1 MTLLNEY
8 RETEA
13 LVKELKDKLQKLAED
28 DRLKVEIEFSDKL
41 RALMAE
47 YGKSLRDVI
56 QILDPQKIKTDAVQ
70 MGERRPR
77 KVKVYK
83 NAETGEVIET
93 KGGNHKVLK
102 AWKGQYGA
110 DVVEGWLQS

>member
-1 MTLLNEY
+1 MSLLNEY

-13 LVKELKDKLQKLAED
+13 LVKELKEKLTKLSSDE
-28 DRLKVEIEFSDKL
+28 RLKAEIEFSDKL

-47 YGKSLRDVI
+47 YGKSLKDVI
-56 QILDPQKIKTDAVQ
+56 QILDPQKAKTEAGQ
-70 MGERRPR
+70 KGERRAR

-83 NAETGEVIET
+83 NPETGEIIET

-102 AWKGQYGA
+102 AWKEQHGA
-110 DVVEGWLQS
+110 DVVEGWVQS